1 MEKIKID
8 LSKAEKLAVKIVARG
23 EISNHAHV
31 VTGDADVFKLDNEL
45 YIKVYTKAFIKHLL
59 ETDFVQGNEV
69 WTKEH
74 TDIPLEKGIYKYVG
88 QVEYNPYENLI
99 RSVKD

>member
-1 MEKIKID
+1 MEKMKID
-8 LSKAEKLAVKIVARG
+8 LSKAKKLETKIVARG

-31 VTGDADVFKLDNEL
+31 VTGDADIYEMDNEL
-45 YIKVYTKAFIKHLL
+45 YIQVHTKAFIKHLL
-59 ETDFVQGNEV
+59 ETNFLQGNEV

-74 TDIPLEKGIYKYVG
+74 TDIPLKKGTYKYVG

-99 RSVKD
+99 RSVRD